1 MQRNLLVLYIVQ
13 EERVDIV
20 KFHLLLSIVIRVDPE
35 KPNADEVAVDA
46 NGEESGIS
54 DCSIDGTFSE
64 QAGFVSVSSCVKLV
78 LNLILLGGFG

>member
-1 MQRNLLVLYIVQ
+1 M
-13 EERVDIV
+13 
-20 KFHLLLSIVIRVDPE
+20 LLSIVIRVDPE

-78 LNLILLGGFG
+78 LNLISEGKTLPINLQKFVSKSYILLQVLM